1 MTFDAPQVDVTD
13 SAALRHIV
21 DCVWQRYGRVG
32 VVLSNAGYGLFGAA
46 EELCDEQV
54 RQMLDP
60 VNGLAPGDP
69 VRMAAQIIA
78 SADLVP
84 APLRMTLGSQ
94 ALQSTLSVLHQ
105 RVADFETQHALAA
118 STDFPAG
125 E

>member
-60 VNGLAPGDP
+60 VNGLRLAIRCVWP
-69 VRMAAQIIA
+69 RK
-78 SADLVP
+78 SLP
-84 APLRMTLGSQ
+84 APISFLRHC
-94 ALQSTLSVLHQ
+94 V
-105 RVADFETQHALAA
+105 
-118 STDFPAG
+118 
-125 E
+125 